1 MKLGHRVELLPTLSH
16 LAALTSNP
24 AALLDDPSVTRRK
37 LGMKLLQACVHAY
50 VQHAHAHAYVHARL
64 LSRETK
70 HGSPLATNFAAYL
83 LT

>member
-37 LGMKLLQACVHAY
+37 LGMKLLQACVHATCTCVYAY
-50 VQHAHAHAYVHARL
+50 VQAYAYAYVHA
-64 LSRETK
+64 
-70 HGSPLATNFAAYL
+70 HA
-83 LT
+83 